1 MLSPEKGWSPLVLLC
16 VTICLLA
23 DGARERETAH
33 TITHASAPWAA
44 MEAERQGGERED
56 ERERLGTTT
65 IDRAG
70 TITRDAREHDAG
82 CNLRTFHAKRRTKTP
97 DPKPPLTDTET
108 AHAQG
113 TVG

>member
-44 MEAERQGGERED
+44 MEAERKGGERED
-56 ERERLGTTT
+56 E
-65 IDRAG
+65 
-70 TITRDAREHDAG
+70 
-82 CNLRTFHAKRRTKTP
+82 
-97 DPKPPLTDTET
+97 
-108 AHAQG
+108 
-113 TVG
+113 